1 MRKIC
6 VLAIGSLLCTIAT
19 AQEFSYKHERDLVL
33 TKIKRVVVSE
43 LELPSAKVTH
53 MENEAPEPWGAT
65 TELKKR
71 LDANR

>member
-53 MENEAPEPWGAT
+53 M
-65 TELKKR
+65 
-71 LDANR
+71 